1 MRVSYDEDLANRV
14 DPESCACDRK
24 VTGEALTGERM
35 GQVLSRERG
44 FSGVP
49 TASVCS
55 EGNTDHI
62 AIARCDPAPR
72 GLRPCARTEA
82 SRTGTGRS
90 CVWS

>member
-1 MRVSYDEDLANRV
+1 MKVSYDEGLASHI
-14 DPESCACDRK
+14 DPESCVCGRK
-24 VTGEALTGERM
+24 VTSEALTGERM
-35 GQVLSRERG
+35 GQVLSRERA

-49 TASVCS
+49 TASGCS

-62 AIARCDPAPR
+62 TIARCDPAPR
-72 GLRPCARTEA
+72 GLRPCARMEA